1 MVSTRRRI
9 RSIALPE
16 STTTGPFPP
25 SASPAAHRPRSPSP
39 LRFVLAKERNLLQSE
54 KLAYARARTLM
65 PDPAR
70 LTKVRKGLNRI
81 KQVMSE
87 RLDEHQDPSVR
98 LQLKAFIDSM

>member
-1 MVSTRRRI
+1 MIHVHSLGVSDWLQ
-9 RSIALPE
+9 S
-16 STTTGPFPP
+16 
-25 SASPAAHRPRSPSP
+25 SPAPISNRRSSLTASLSHF

-54 KLAYARARTLM
+54 KLAYARARAMM

-70 LTKVRKGLNRI
+70 LTKVRKGMNRI

-87 RLDEHQDPSVR
+87 RLKEHEDPAVR